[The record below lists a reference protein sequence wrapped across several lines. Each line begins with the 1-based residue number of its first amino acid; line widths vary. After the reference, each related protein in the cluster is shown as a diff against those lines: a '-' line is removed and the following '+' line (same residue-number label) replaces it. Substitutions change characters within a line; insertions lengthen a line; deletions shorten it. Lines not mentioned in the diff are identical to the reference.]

1 MLTLVHEITTNVTT
15 VQTNRSI
22 QTLTQIGDLMEQMS
36 SNSLIA
42 VVDSS
47 GLLNTDDAIVD
58 LPIIGN
64 IKRQTAKLTDLDV
77 ECQDRSTIY
86 GMNFGIGLSDDFPTS
101 ESDTALYGNWTP
113 NVIAQRMW
121 HRLKC
126 YSATN
131 NNSQLYQDSF
141 PFGAQST
148 TTLTELL
155 WNPDILNSSIVL
167 NELHGLSSDIL
178 SVRITINLYTQNYP
192 PFVALNATLG
202 YVYGVI
208 GAVHQVLMTH
218 SIFLEADPCPLL
230 GIFPTTMYSHA
241 CLIHQNNIAIPA
253 SLHLYISTMDGL
265 PLVPPIH
272 YTVT

>member
-178 SVRITINLYTQNYP
+178 SVRITIKSLYSELSSLRSSKCHFGLCVWCDRCGAPSPDDT
-192 PFVALNATLG
+192 LN
-202 YVYGVI
+202 
-208 GAVHQVLMTH
+208 
-218 SIFLEADPCPLL
+218 
-230 GIFPTTMYSHA
+230 FPGSRSMSPTGN
-241 CLIHQNNIAIPA
+241 IPNN
-253 SLHLYISTMDGL
+253 H
-265 PLVPPIH
+265 V
-272 YTVT
+272 